1 MRLCIEQG
9 YRIIYRRIAYAFI
22 FWETASTDWRE
33 FMSTKASAAR
43 TILVI
48 LIIVALS
55 STGLACAVSP
65 TPATGDANVDG
76 FSSEW
81 DLSEGSDDFFA
92 PMYRAGNPAKPIQSN
107 LYLRYDPSDSTLYV
121 LVLTLDAYPGLREA
135 DEAWIKIDGVKKVD
149 GNYPAAN
156 FAWVEFDP
164 SVANVRGFEAKFTL
178 PPGQYLIDAHINVL
192 GSEPPYSE
200 TSRTINTQL
209 FINVIP
215 EGSMLALMIS
225 LIAAFGLF
233 VAHNRKKP

>member
-1 MRLCIEQG
+1 M
-9 YRIIYRRIAYAFI
+9 RIAYAFI
-22 FWETASTDWRE
+22 FRETAPTDWRE

-48 LIIVALS
+48 LMIVALS
-55 STGLACAVSP
+55 STGLAFAASP
-65 TPATGDANVDG
+65 TPATGTANVDG
-76 FSSEW
+76 LIESEW
-81 DLSEGSDDFFA
+81 DLSEGSSDFFA
-92 PMYRAGNPAKPIQSN
+92 EMYRAGNPTKPHQSN

-121 LVLTLDAYPGLREA
+121 LVLTLDAYPGLREP
-135 DEAWIKIDGVKKVD
+135 DEAWIKIDDVKKVD

-164 SVANVRGFEAKFTL
+164 EVANVKGFEAKFTL
-178 PPGQYLIDAHINVL
+178 PPGQYIIDAHVNVR

-215 EGSMLALMIS
+215 EGSMLALTAS
-225 LIAAFGLF
+225 LLAAFGLF
-233 VAHNRKKP
+233 VVHKRKKP

>member
-1 MRLCIEQG
+1 MLI
-9 YRIIYRRIAYAFI
+9 
-22 FWETASTDWRE
+22 
-33 FMSTKASAAR
+33 KASAAR

-48 LIIVALS
+48 LMMLALS
-55 STGLACAVSP
+55 STGLACAAAP
-65 TPATGDANVDG
+65 IPATGTADVDG
-76 FSSEW
+76 DPSEW
-81 DLSEGSDDFFA
+81 GSSDFFA
-92 PMYRAGNPAKPIQSN
+92 AMYRAGNPSKPIQSN
-107 LYLRYDPSDSTLYV
+107 LYLRYDPSFSTLYV

-149 GNYPAAN
+149 GDYPVAN

-178 PPGQYLIDAHINVL
+178 PPGQYIIDAHVNVR

-215 EGSMLALMIS
+215 EGSMLALTIG

-233 VAHNRKKP
+233 VAHKRKKP